1 MTHRMPTLFNI
12 AFFLSLSALLVAC
25 GGAGAEEHDHD
36 HAAAVA
42 TEGTAHTASDEAMLT
57 LSADQVA
64 ALDIRTAPLTERTMV
79 GNLRLTGHV
88 LSSPVSKAR
97 VTSPLGAKVV
107 DVLVDE
113 GAYVRKGQPLIALSD
128 LAFFRMQE
136 EYLTAKAERTL
147 AQAELQRQ
155 RTLVEGNATAGKTL
169 QQAEAQAASSEARM
183 RSLANQLRLL
193 GVEAESLTP
202 DAQQQRFVL
211 RSPVDGRVNGI
222 AIHLDERVEPTTVL
236 LEVIDL
242 HHFHV
247 HLNAYERD
255 LAALKEGVAFDFN
268 VINLPGQRFKG
279 EVFSIGRTFDADGR
293 TIPVHAHV
301 AQGSDKLVEGMSVSA
316 SIPTTSATMLAVPDP
331 ALARSGNEAFIY
343 VDAGGDGRG
352 GRRFLEVPVATG
364 PAEGGYTAISPLA
377 AFPPEATVAITGVF
391 HLRSV
396 RTASDGHAH

>member
-79 GNLRLTGHV
+79 GNLRLTGRV

-136 EYLTAKAERTL
+136 
-147 AQAELQRQ
+147 
-155 RTLVEGNATAGKTL
+155 
-169 QQAEAQAASSEARM
+169 
-183 RSLANQLRLL
+183 
-193 GVEAESLTP
+193 
-202 DAQQQRFVL
+202 
-211 RSPVDGRVNGI
+211 
-222 AIHLDERVEPTTVL
+222 
-236 LEVIDL
+236 
-242 HHFHV
+242 
-247 HLNAYERD
+247 
-255 LAALKEGVAFDFN
+255 
-268 VINLPGQRFKG
+268 
-279 EVFSIGRTFDADGR
+279 
-293 TIPVHAHV
+293 
-301 AQGSDKLVEGMSVSA
+301 
-316 SIPTTSATMLAVPDP
+316 
-331 ALARSGNEAFIY
+331 
-343 VDAGGDGRG
+343 
-352 GRRFLEVPVATG
+352 
-364 PAEGGYTAISPLA
+364 
-377 AFPPEATVAITGVF
+377 
-391 HLRSV
+391 
-396 RTASDGHAH
+396 